1 MLPRDAILGP
11 MTEWNW
17 KHIDEAPRRWLP
29 ALLLAVITVV
39 AYQSTWQ
46 AGFLWDDYRMLV
58 ENPAM
63 LSVGGLRQIWSSLV
77 ASHFVPLTLT
87 TFWVEY
93 RLWGLH
99 PFFYHAVNIGVHAA
113 NAVLLWVVLRRLKIP
128 GAWVAAAVWALH
140 PVNVETVAWVS
151 ELKNTQSQLFCLLA
165 VLMFLRF
172 EDGLRPRDYGVALAC
187 GAAAMLS
194 KPSTVV
200 LPGVLLLCAWWR
212 RRRLTGQ
219 DWRCVAPLVAF
230 GVIMSLVTII
240 QQRGDIAEEGASQY
254 AVTAAQRVVRAGRA
268 PWFYVGKV
276 LWPVD
281 LCFVYPRWQLAV
293 HSVAAWLPLAGLAL
307 VAAALWAFRRA
318 PWARAASFGLGY
330 FVLALLPVI
339 GVFDTYFFRYSFVAD
354 HFQYL
359 ACIGLISLVV
369 SAAARIGERAGPKG
383 GDWGPRAAAVGML
396 ILGLLTWAQ
405 GRIYGAPEILWRD
418 TLAKNPDCWLAH
430 NNLGLLLENKGHVIE
445 AEEQYRLALRIFPD
459 EIKAHINLGNS
470 LVHQHRLP
478 EAIEQYEEALRIQ
491 PNHVRARINLAN
503 VLVLEGAVPEAI
515 ADYQEALRLDSHSVE
530 AHFNLGV
537 ALEQAGR
544 EPEAIAQY
552 EQALRL
558 RPDFEKAQEAL
569 ERLRPGPP
577 SL

>member
-1 MLPRDAILGP
+1 

-17 KHIDEAPRRWLP
+17 KHIDEAPRPWLP
-29 ALLLAVITVV
+29 ALVLALVTLA

-99 PFFYHAVNIGVHAA
+99 PFCYHAVNIGVHAA
-113 NAVLLWVVLRRLKIP
+113 NAVLLWMVLRRLNIP
-128 GAWVAAAVWALH
+128 GAWLAAAVWALH

-151 ELKNTQSQLFCLLA
+151 ELKNTQSQLFLLLA

-219 DWRCVAPLVAF
+219 DCRRVVPFVLFAVL
-230 GVIMSLVTII
+230 MSLVTIL
-240 QQRGDIAEEGASQY
+240 QQRGDIAEESASQY
-254 AVTAAQRVVRAGRA
+254 AVTAAQRVIRAGRA
-268 PWFYVGKV
+268 PWFYAGKV
-276 LWPVD
+276 LWPVH

-293 HSVAAWLPLAGLAL
+293 NSVAAWLPLAGLAL
-307 VAAALWAFRRA
+307 VAAALWAFRRER
-318 PWARAASFGLGY
+318 WARAAIFGLGF
-330 FVLALLPVI
+330 FVLALLPVV

-369 SAAARIGERAGPKG
+369 SAGARICEQAGPRR
-383 GDWGPRAAAVGML
+383 GDWGAHAAAVVL
-396 ILGLLTWAQ
+396 LVLGLLTWAQ
-405 GRIYGAPEILWRD
+405 GRIYENPENLWRD

-430 NNLGLLLENKGHVIE
+430 NNLGLLLENQGHVTE

-470 LVHQHRLP
+470 LVHQDRLS
-478 EAIEQYEEALRIQ
+478 EAIAQYQEALRIQ

-503 VLVLEGAVPEAI
+503 ALLLEGAVSEAI
-515 ADYQEALRLDSHSVE
+515 ADYHEALRLDPRSVE
-530 AHFNLGV
+530 AHFNLAV
-537 ALEQAGR
+537 ALEQAGHQ
-544 EPEAIAQY
+544 PEAIAQY
-552 EQALRL
+552 EQTLAL

-569 ERLRPGPP
+569 ERLRPGQP
-577 SL
+577 SM